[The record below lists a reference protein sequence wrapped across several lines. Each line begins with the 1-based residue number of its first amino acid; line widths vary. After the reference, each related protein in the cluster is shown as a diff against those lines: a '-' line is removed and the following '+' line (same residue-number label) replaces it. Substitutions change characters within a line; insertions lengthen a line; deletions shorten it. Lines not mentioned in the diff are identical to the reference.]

1 METEPRRL
9 DKSVEYLRRAEKLI
23 PAVTQTLS
31 KGPTQFV
38 EGVAP
43 IYLQSGKGSH
53 VFDVDGNEYI
63 DYPGALGPIIL
74 GYAYPATTEAVTKQ
88 LQEGITFSLMHP
100 LEVEVA
106 QLLVDVIPCAEM
118 VRFAKNG
125 SDVTSQ
131 AVRVSRAYTGRD
143 KIAKCGYH
151 GAQDW
156 YVASTTRDRGVPSF
170 NKKLILEFQYNRIE
184 TLEKIFGENPG
195 EIACVIM
202 EPVIT
207 EEPKDGF
214 LEQVQGLVRRNG
226 AVFIF
231 DEVKTGF
238 RVALGGAQELYGVV
252 PDLACCG
259 KAMANGMPISA
270 LVGKAEIMKEF
281 EDVFFSMTF
290 GGEVLSLAAALST
303 IKELRDKNVF
313 AHLWK
318 QGEKL
323 KNGYNSLAAEFGLT
337 DCTVC
342 AGLPPKALVQFFDA
356 GGFAALTLKSLFQ
369 QEVIKRGVL
378 FNGEHMLSY
387 SHSDEDI
394 ETTLQAYGESLAI
407 LSGALKAGTVE
418 QMLEGKKLQDVFRV
432 R

>member
-184 TLEKIFGENPG
+184 TLEKIFAENPG

>member
-1 METEPRRL
+1 
-9 DKSVEYLRRAEKLI
+9 
-23 PAVTQTLS
+23 
-31 KGPTQFV
+31 
-38 EGVAP
+38 
-43 IYLQSGKGSH
+43 
-53 VFDVDGNEYI
+53 
-63 DYPGALGPIIL
+63 
-74 GYAYPATTEAVTKQ
+74 
-88 LQEGITFSLMHP
+88 
-100 LEVEVA
+100 
-106 QLLVDVIPCAEM
+106 
-118 VRFAKNG
+118 
-125 SDVTSQ
+125 
-131 AVRVSRAYTGRD
+131 
-143 KIAKCGYH
+143 
-151 GAQDW
+151 
-156 YVASTTRDRGVPSF
+156 
-170 NKKLILEFQYNRIE
+170 
-184 TLEKIFGENPG
+184 
-195 EIACVIM
+195 M

>member
-9 DKSVEYLRRAEKLI
+9 DNSVEYLRRAEKLI

-63 DYPGALGPIIL
+63 DYPGALGPIVL

-170 NKKLILEFQYNRIE
+170 NKKLILEFQYNHID
-184 TLEKIFGENPG
+184 TLEGIFAENPG

-214 LEQVQGLVRRNG
+214 LEQVQDLAHRDG

-270 LVGKAEIMKEF
+270 LVGRAVIMKEL

-356 GGFAALTLKSLFQ
+356 GGFSALTLKSLLQ

>member
-1 METEPRRL
+1 M
-9 DKSVEYLRRAEKLI
+9 
-23 PAVTQTLS
+23 
-31 KGPTQFV
+31 
-38 EGVAP
+38 
-43 IYLQSGKGSH
+43 
-53 VFDVDGNEYI
+53 DGNEYI